1 MKEREITSQQQ
12 MKMRLPSGRRVQ
24 EPLLLFIYYHGGTDY
39 QIHAR
44 DSYEPVADFL
54 NLSPEERTITRHDR
68 NPDDNKTESDW
79 HNRVQFA
86 RRDLVNLGYFD
97 NSTDR
102 GIWKLSKDGI
112 SAAQRLIKNNSDLAN
127 RIRLFGSVS
136 DGAHLKNEVSEIK
149 DQIEQ
154 IIHSKEKELTV
165 AKQFDPENIM
175 DSRERTLASVV
186 QRRGQPE
193 FRQRLLDIYKGACAI
208 SGYDAF
214 QALEAAHIIP
224 YQGVETNHPK
234 NGILLRSDLHT
245 LFDLRLISINT
256 ETMTVLVSPELLKT
270 IYAQYQGKLIFIPQN
285 PEEKPSIEALN
296 KHRKES
302 NL

>member
-1 MKEREITSQQQ
+1 MEPQQQ
-12 MKMRLPSGRRVQ
+12 MKIILPSGRRVQ

-44 DSYEPVADFL
+44 DSYEPIADFL
-54 NLSPEERTITRHDR
+54 NLSQEERTITRHDR
-68 NPDDNKTESDW
+68 NPDDNKTESKW
-79 HNRVQFA
+79 HNNIQYA
-86 RRDLVNLGYFD
+86 RMDLANPKKFGYLD
-97 NSTDR
+97 KSPH
-102 GIWKLSKDGI
+102 GIWKLSKEGI
-112 SAAQRLIKNNSDLAN
+112 SAAQRLIKNNPDLAN
-127 RIRLFGSVS
+127 RIRLLGYVP
-136 DGAHLKNEVSEIK
+136 DGTHLKNEVSEIK